1 MISSLEPKGGAP
13 LVVLSFVQQR
23 ASFMMMMMSI
33 ALPLKFASVH
43 PVLIITLIQYIVQLR
58 HPMPQALSIKLF
70 GQLHGVCR
78 CPVIQSPNQID
89 K

>member
-13 LVVLSFVQQR
+13 LVVLSFAQQR
-23 ASFMMMMMSI
+23 ASFMMMMSI

-43 PVLIITLIQYIVQLR
+43 PVLIITLIRYTVQLR
-58 HPMPQALSIKLF
+58 HLMPQALSIKLF

-78 CPVIQSPNQID
+78 CPLVQSPNQFD